1 MLEKAKAAEDAEL
14 RELQDRKS
22 LAKISNKS
30 LRYRT
35 KNELCDDIAF
45 TLNSSLHYGTKYAVL
60 SEATWVWT
68 EFEGKY
74 DGCQYWSKAALEFRG
89 NPKML
94 VHEHVM
100 PKKLVIELLLKMS
113 SPTTSSVYQLLDS
126 YCKGAVITRAEDAAL
141 NRLGLRS
148 KMPPDWDEKDL
159 WARYKVAEIVL
170 HTP

>member
-1 MLEKAKAAEDAEL
+1 MA
-14 RELQDRKS
+14 R
-22 LAKISNKS
+22 IPNKN

-35 KNELCDDIAF
+35 KSELCNDIAF
-45 TLNSSLHYGTKYAVL
+45 VLNSSLHYGTKHAVL

-74 DGCQYWSKAALEFRG
+74 EGCEYWSAAAMEFRG

-100 PKKLVIELLLKMS
+100 PKKIVIERLLQLS
-113 SPTTSSVYQLLDS
+113 TPTTSSVHQLLES
-126 YCKGAVITRAEDAAL
+126 CCKGAVVTRTEDATL

-148 KMPPDWDEKDL
+148 KMPHDWDGTDL
-159 WARYKVAEIVL
+159 WARYKAAKIRL
-170 HTP
+170 HIPTR